1 VPVFNWNEEDP
12 RGPHFMTY
20 WYFTAP
26 ITATLVI
33 GFSAWFVK
41 MWFDDKR
48 EAKRQAKEVLKMDPE
63 KGLGVRKSETSLES
77 QHMTTP
83 SREII

>member
-1 VPVFNWNEEDP
+1 
-12 RGPHFMTY
+12 MTY

-26 ITATLVI
+26 ITATFVI

-48 EAKRQAKEVLKMDPE
+48 EAKHQAEEVLKMDPE
-63 KGLGVRKSETSLES
+63 KGLGVRKSESSLAS
-77 QHMTTP
+77 QHLSVS
-83 SREII
+83 SREVI